1 MPSSEPSSAAPTG
14 AVSARRDRLIA
25 KGWIQG
31 VALVMLFGF
40 TVMGLLAYRTYTNS
54 MPQPAKV
61 VTANGETLFTTEDI
75 TAGQKIFQARG
86 LMEYGSILGHGGY
99 LGQDFTAEYL
109 RMEVDSVRDQLAAD
123 GVADPDTAAR
133 DMLRTNK
140 YDSRTG
146 VLTWT
151 DAAEGL
157 ATGDW
162 RHVGVRRPR
171 GRGPAGGRAGGPSCA
186 SSWAWPA
193 ASWGRGLGPGGLPA

>member
-109 RMEVDSVRDQLAAD
+109 RMEADSVRDQLAAD
-123 GVADPDTAAR
+123 GVADREMDRARGQLRGAMVLGGEDCLARMGRLGRGEVVTGRLRSMEENLRRLNAVTAEEVRETAAWLAAQR
-133 DMLRTNK
+133 RA
-140 YDSRTG
+140 R
-146 VLTWT
+146 VL
-151 DAAEGL
+151 
-157 ATGDW
+157 
-162 RHVGVRRPR
+162 VGPV
-171 GRGPAGGRAGGPSCA
+171 G
-186 SSWAWPA
+186 
-193 ASWGRGLGPGGLPA
+193 

>member
-75 TAGQKIFQARG
+75 TAGQ
-86 LMEYGSILGHGGY
+86 
-99 LGQDFTAEYL
+99 
-109 RMEVDSVRDQLAAD
+109 
-123 GVADPDTAAR
+123 
-133 DMLRTNK
+133 
-140 YDSRTG
+140 
-146 VLTWT
+146 
-151 DAAEGL
+151 
-157 ATGDW
+157 
-162 RHVGVRRPR
+162 
-171 GRGPAGGRAGGPSCA
+171 
-186 SSWAWPA
+186 
-193 ASWGRGLGPGGLPA
+193 